1 MQETRQETTEKYE
14 AERMTLVVANQEL
27 EKKLAKYKAQIREL
41 KSKQQPQAQQED
53 GSDGLFD
60 VLTWKQHASTPE
72 PVEEKDENLEDS
84 MKKVGVQRNSRSR
97 TASSPALWCS
107 TALRDAKVS
116 GEANQPAF
124 GISNYVPP

>member
-1 MQETRQETTEKYE
+1 MQDTRQDTTEKYE
-14 AERMTLVVANQEL
+14 TERMTLVVANQEL

-53 GSDGLFD
+53 GNDGLFD
-60 VLTWKQHASTPE
+60 VLPWKQHPSTPE

-97 TASSPALWCS
+97 T
-107 TALRDAKVS
+107 T
-116 GEANQPAF
+116 
-124 GISNYVPP
+124 